1 MTLILAIIP
10 VLLLIILMAFFKM
23 PGDKSSII
31 SLIVTM
37 LIAIFGFA
45 FSVDNL
51 FYSFLYGALKAVSP
65 ILIIILMAIFSY
77 NVLLKTEKMEIIKQQ
92 FASISTDKSIQV
104 LLLTW
109 GFGGLLEAMAGF
121 GTAVAI
127 PAAILISLGF
137 KPIFSATVSL
147 IANSVATAFGAI
159 GTPVLVLAK
168 ETNLD
173 VLHLSTNVVLQ
184 LSVLMFLIPLVLL
197 FLTDSK
203 LKSLPK
209 NIFLALLVGGVS
221 LVSQYLAAK
230 YMGAESPAIIG
241 SILSIIVIV
250 LYGKLTASKEE
261 KARKSHLK
269 TKDIL
274 NAWSIYLLIL
284 FLIILTSPLFPE
296 LRHTLENNWI
306 TRISLPINASTVNY
320 TISWLTH
327 AGVLLFIGTFI
338 GGLIQGA
345 KVKDLFIVLWNTVK
359 QLKKTFITVICLVGL
374 STIMDSAGMIA
385 VIATATLS
393 GINPADI
400 ASIEVLKDAA
410 SAAIYGSR
418 GSNGVVIVTTQKGK
432 TGKPKVSFN
441 ASVGFQTLEKKIDLL
456 SATEWME
463 FRTRWNDA
471 YYLSEAQKKGIT
483 NASIRDDN
491 ATRLANVGVKAGTD
505 NAYLYILDDRWFNY
519 LSQDMRDS
527 HTYTPTS
534 ESLSLLDWQDEVY
547 RTAIVQDYSLNVS
560 GATDNVSYLFSGGY
574 MNQEGLATGT
584 GYKRFSFRANV
595 ESKINKYLSIG
606 NRFLIPARTRFL

>member
-1 MTLILAIIP
+1 MTLILAVIP

-23 PGDKSSII
+23 SGDKSSII

-37 LIAIFGFA
+37 LIALFGFA

-221 LVSQYLAAK
+221 LASQ
-230 YMGAESPAIIG
+230 SPAIIG

-250 LYGKLTASKEE
+250 VYGKLTASKEE

-284 FLIILTSPLFPE
+284 FLIILTSPLFPG

-374 STIMDSAGMIA
+374 STIMDSSGMIA
-385 VIATATLS
+385 VIATALATATGSLYPLFAPVIGCLGTFITGS
-393 GINPADI
+393 DTSSNILFGKLQ
-400 ASIEVLKDAA
+400 ASVAGQIHVSPDWL
-410 SAAIYGSR
+410 SAA
-418 GSNGVVIVTTQKGK
+418 NTV
-432 TGKPKVSFN
+432 
-441 ASVGFQTLEKKIDLL
+441 
-456 SATEWME
+456 
-463 FRTRWNDA
+463 
-471 YYLSEAQKKGIT
+471 
-483 NASIRDDN
+483 
-491 ATRLANVGVKAGTD
+491 
-505 NAYLYILDDRWFNY
+505 
-519 LSQDMRDS
+519 
-527 HTYTPTS
+527 
-534 ESLSLLDWQDEVY
+534 
-547 RTAIVQDYSLNVS
+547 
-560 GATDNVSYLFSGGY
+560 GATGGKIISPQSIAIATSAGNQQGKEGEILKAAIPYALIYVAITGIIVYIFS
-574 MNQEGLATGT
+574 
-584 GYKRFSFRANV
+584 
-595 ESKINKYLSIG
+595 
-606 NRFLIPARTRFL
+606 

>member
-1 MTLILAIIP
+1 MTLILAVIP

-23 PGDKSSII
+23 SGDKSSII

-37 LIAIFGFA
+37 LIALFGFA

-209 NIFLALLVGGVS
+209 NIFL
-221 LVSQYLAAK
+221 
-230 YMGAESPAIIG
+230 
-241 SILSIIVIV
+241 
-250 LYGKLTASKEE
+250 
-261 KARKSHLK
+261 
-269 TKDIL
+269 
-274 NAWSIYLLIL
+274 
-284 FLIILTSPLFPE
+284 
-296 LRHTLENNWI
+296 
-306 TRISLPINASTVNY
+306 
-320 TISWLTH
+320 H

-374 STIMDSAGMIA
+374 STIMDSSGMIA
-385 VIATATLS
+385 VIATALATATGSLYPLFAPVIGCLGTFITGS
-393 GINPADI
+393 DTSSNILFGKLQ
-400 ASIEVLKDAA
+400 ASVAGQIHVSPDWL
-410 SAAIYGSR
+410 SAA
-418 GSNGVVIVTTQKGK
+418 NTV
-432 TGKPKVSFN
+432 
-441 ASVGFQTLEKKIDLL
+441 
-456 SATEWME
+456 
-463 FRTRWNDA
+463 
-471 YYLSEAQKKGIT
+471 
-483 NASIRDDN
+483 
-491 ATRLANVGVKAGTD
+491 
-505 NAYLYILDDRWFNY
+505 
-519 LSQDMRDS
+519 
-527 HTYTPTS
+527 
-534 ESLSLLDWQDEVY
+534 
-547 RTAIVQDYSLNVS
+547 
-560 GATDNVSYLFSGGY
+560 GATGGKIISPQSIAIATSAGNQQGKEGEILKAAIPYALIYVAITGIIVYIFS
-574 MNQEGLATGT
+574 
-584 GYKRFSFRANV
+584 
-595 ESKINKYLSIG
+595 
-606 NRFLIPARTRFL
+606 

>member
-1 MTLILAIIP
+1 MTLILAVIP

-23 PGDKSSII
+23 SGDKSSII

-37 LIAIFGFA
+37 LIALFGFA

-159 GTPVLVLAK
+159 GTPILVLAK

-221 LVSQYLAAK
+221 LASQYVAAK

-250 LYGKLTASKEE
+250 IYGKLTASKEE
-261 KARKSHLK
+261 KTRKS
-269 TKDIL
+269 
-274 NAWSIYLLIL
+274 
-284 FLIILTSPLFPE
+284 LTSPLFPG

-374 STIMDSAGMIA
+374 STIMDSSGMIA
-385 VIATATLS
+385 VIATALATATGSLYPLFAPVIGCLGTFITGS
-393 GINPADI
+393 DTSSNILFGKLQ
-400 ASIEVLKDAA
+400 ASVAGQIHVSPDWL
-410 SAAIYGSR
+410 SAA
-418 GSNGVVIVTTQKGK
+418 NTV
-432 TGKPKVSFN
+432 
-441 ASVGFQTLEKKIDLL
+441 
-456 SATEWME
+456 
-463 FRTRWNDA
+463 
-471 YYLSEAQKKGIT
+471 
-483 NASIRDDN
+483 
-491 ATRLANVGVKAGTD
+491 
-505 NAYLYILDDRWFNY
+505 
-519 LSQDMRDS
+519 
-527 HTYTPTS
+527 
-534 ESLSLLDWQDEVY
+534 
-547 RTAIVQDYSLNVS
+547 
-560 GATDNVSYLFSGGY
+560 GATGGKIISPQSIAIATSAGNQQGKEGEILKAAIPYALIYVAITGIIVYIFS
-574 MNQEGLATGT
+574 
-584 GYKRFSFRANV
+584 
-595 ESKINKYLSIG
+595 
-606 NRFLIPARTRFL
+606 

>member
-31 SLIVTM
+31 SLVVTM
-37 LIAIFGFA
+37 LIALFGFT

-77 NVLLKTEKMEIIKQQ
+77 NVLLKTEKMETIKQQ

-173 VLHLSTNVVLQ
+173 VLNLSTNVVLQ
-184 LSVLMFLIPLVLL
+184 LSVLMFLIPFVLL
-197 FLTDSK
+197 FLTDPK

-209 NIFLALLVGGVS
+209 NLFLALLVGSVS
-221 LVSQYLAAK
+221 LISQYLAAR

-261 KARKSHLK
+261 KARKSSLK

-274 NAWSIYLLIL
+274 NAWSIYLL
-284 FLIILTSPLFPE
+284 FPG

-306 TRISLPINASTVNY
+306 TKISLPINASTVNY
-320 TISWLTH
+320 TILWLTH
-327 AGVLLFIGTFI
+327 AGVLLFVGTFI

-345 KVKDLFIVLWNTVK
+345 KVKDLFTVLWNTVK
-359 QLKKTFITVICLVGL
+359 QLKKTFVTVICLVGL
-374 STIMDSAGMIA
+374 STIMDASGMIA
-385 VIATATLS
+385 VIATALATATGSLYPLFAPVIGCLGTFITGS
-393 GINPADI
+393 DTSSNILFGKLQ
-400 ASIEVLKDAA
+400 ASVAGQIHVSPDWL
-410 SAAIYGSR
+410 SAA
-418 GSNGVVIVTTQKGK
+418 NTV
-432 TGKPKVSFN
+432 
-441 ASVGFQTLEKKIDLL
+441 
-456 SATEWME
+456 
-463 FRTRWNDA
+463 
-471 YYLSEAQKKGIT
+471 
-483 NASIRDDN
+483 
-491 ATRLANVGVKAGTD
+491 
-505 NAYLYILDDRWFNY
+505 
-519 LSQDMRDS
+519 
-527 HTYTPTS
+527 
-534 ESLSLLDWQDEVY
+534 
-547 RTAIVQDYSLNVS
+547 
-560 GATDNVSYLFSGGY
+560 GATGGKIISPQSIAIATSAGNQQGKEGEILKAAIPYALTYVLITGIIVYIFS
-574 MNQEGLATGT
+574 
-584 GYKRFSFRANV
+584 
-595 ESKINKYLSIG
+595 
-606 NRFLIPARTRFL
+606 